1 MHVFTAG
8 ASKSLVIEYL
18 LTLNKTK
25 PKQKTLNLT
34 FLILFFFFF
43 FSCQMQPVDL
53 LGITIKTLAEIE
65 KEVGS
70 QPGTKQKHHESC
82 VHFIVRS
89 LPLWKMPLLSFP
101 SHCRWIKSTRGQRVS
116 SELGMSSVICAG

>member
-1 MHVFTAG
+1 
-8 ASKSLVIEYL
+8 
-18 LTLNKTK
+18 
-25 PKQKTLNLT
+25 
-34 FLILFFFFF
+34 
-43 FSCQMQPVDL
+43 MQPVDL

-70 QPGTKQKHHESC
+70 QPGTKQKSHESC

-101 SHCRWIKSTRGQRVS
+101 SHCWWIKSTRGQRVS